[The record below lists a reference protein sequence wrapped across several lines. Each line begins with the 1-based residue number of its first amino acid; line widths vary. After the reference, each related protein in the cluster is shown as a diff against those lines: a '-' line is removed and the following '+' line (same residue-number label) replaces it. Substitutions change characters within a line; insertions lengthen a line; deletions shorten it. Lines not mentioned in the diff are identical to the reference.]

1 MDAMDDEV
9 LFVGTAEAEH
19 TEMYLK
25 AIWHIREKGDDVKIS
40 TIAKR
45 LNVRQPSVVQML
57 KKLSE
62 RDLVTYNKAGV
73 SLKESG
79 EKVASSMIRNSRLL
93 EVLMESSLKIEIG
106 TYTGYSALCIAEGLE
121 SNGIIHTIDNNEELT
136 YIQNKYFKKSNY
148 RSNIKQYYGDAIK
161 ILPRLNITF
170 DFAFIDAD
178 KINYIN
184 YFEMIIK
191 KMKKGG
197 LIISDNVLWSGKVLE
212 EKNSKDEETEILKKF
227 NSMLKKDERI
237 TNLIIPLRDG
247 LSVSQVN

>member
-57 KKLSE
+57 KKLAG

-93 EVLMESSLKIEIG
+93 EVLMESSLKIEIDEEMVCG
-106 TYTGYSALCIAEGLE
+106 IEHHMNKQFTDALCTMLNHPRKCPHDHKIPEGE
-121 SNGIIHTIDNNEELT
+121 CC
-136 YIQNKYFKKSNY
+136 Q
-148 RSNIKQYYGDAIK
+148 
-161 ILPRLNITF
+161 
-170 DFAFIDAD
+170 
-178 KINYIN
+178 
-184 YFEMIIK
+184 
-191 KMKKGG
+191 
-197 LIISDNVLWSGKVLE
+197 
-212 EKNSKDEETEILKKF
+212 KN
-227 NSMLKKDERI
+227 
-237 TNLIIPLRDG
+237 
-247 LSVSQVN
+247 